1 MSWLEALAAL
11 CGLLNIALLA
21 RRSVWNYPFGMAMV
35 AIYAGIFISARLY
48 AVAGLQLFF
57 FLAQVI
63 GLWAWW
69 RAPAAAGE
77 VAVRAM
83 PARWWPAVMAGGV
96 AGSAGLA
103 LLLRQTDAA
112 APWADGTVAA
122 FSLVA
127 QLLTNGRYVESWP
140 LWVGVNLLS
149 VGLYASQMLWL
160 TAGLYVV
167 FLGIA
172 LWSWRLWARAA

>member
-1 MSWLEALAAL
+1 
-11 CGLLNIALLA
+11 
-21 RRSVWNYPFGMAMV
+21 
-35 AIYAGIFISARLY
+35 
-48 AVAGLQLFF
+48 
-57 FLAQVI
+57 VI

-83 PARWWPAVMAGGV
+83 PVRWWPAVMAAGV

-103 LLLRQTDAA
+103 LILRQTDAA
-112 APWADGTVAA
+112 APWADGSVAA

>member
-1 MSWLEALAAL
+1 MPPCARLRLVALPVSLPLGRLAFSPACLWPAPCANARVSWLEALAAL

-69 RAPAAAGE
+69 RAPAAAGA
-77 VAVRAM
+77 VAVRAI
-83 PARWWPAVMAGGV
+83 PARWWPA
-96 AGSAGLA
+96 
-103 LLLRQTDAA
+103 
-112 APWADGTVAA
+112 
-122 FSLVA
+122 
-127 QLLTNGRYVESWP
+127 GR
-140 LWVGVNLLS
+140 
-149 VGLYASQMLWL
+149 A
-160 TAGLYVV
+160 
-167 FLGIA
+167 
-172 LWSWRLWARAA
+172 ARASPFCCGKPMRPRPGPMARWRPSRWWRNCSPMAAMWKAGRCGWA